1 MAKSTTT
8 KSAAEVRAANAAVM
22 AKLRNPQV
30 GAAPAAKTAA
40 PRAKVKATAT
50 ARVITPEEEMTTR
63 MNELFGDAPSKVTQ
77 LIGSVAGLLAGASS
91 MYWGLM
97 LAEVCAMAV
106 LNITGFVFIAWLAW
120 FMLAVLAIIG
130 AVMAAFEVGTY
141 IGSGKAKA
149 DVQRAKLWITSVFKR
164 GQAAAAEAA

>member
-1 MAKSTTT
+1 MARSTT

-22 AKLRNPQV
+22 AKLRNPKIE
-30 GAAPAAKTAA
+30 AAPTKTTA
-40 PRAKVKATAT
+40 PRAKVKAT

-106 LNITGFVFIAWLAW
+106 LNITGFVFLTWLTW
-120 FMLAVLAIIG
+120 FMLAVLAVIG

-141 IGSGKAKA
+141 IGSGKAKH
-149 DVQRAKLWITSVFKR
+149 DVQRAKLWITGVFKR